1 MKKKEKNIFIATIAF
16 MLIAL
21 ALMVTFNF
29 LSFYKNAVSNME
41 SVGTSSLNAEIS
53 EIKAYL
59 AQGMNTLRVTSDN
72 VDYMLEQDITP
83 DEIEQYLKFETV
95 KFTNEIDENFTGVYG
110 YINGQYVDG
119 SDWIPPDDYV
129 PTERDWYIA
138 AAEGNGD
145 IVVVPPYVDADTNE
159 VIISVCCLLDD
170 GESVISLD
178 IVLNHIQDIT
188 EKINLNDMGYAFI
201 VDDNGLVIAHN
212 DRNEV
217 GNNYSEDNEML
228 ELLEKAKES
237 EYFNTKLDGESI
249 YVFTG
254 KATDD
259 WRVVMV
265 ISSSKFLKSSRDV
278 LVRNIL
284 IVIVVY
290 AAVIFFSIF
299 AFRKMKESMEEL
311 NEKQKQVENA
321 NKNLE
326 HSKDVINKI
335 AYTNIITD
343 LKNRY
348 SLENDIKGQL
358 ETNYVNVAYF
368 DIDNFRNINE
378 TFGYDFGDNLLSEIG
393 KKLIEKFSGYAE
405 IYHIFG
411 NQFCL
416 VYNGD
421 ISNKQTV
428 DITLEVFE
436 AIRDK
441 YLVGNIYIQP
451 SVSGTVYRCSPKE
464 FVSAGAV
471 LLKLEAI
478 VREIK
483 RNGGNFCST
492 PMN

>member
-16 MLIAL
+16 MLVVL

-59 AQGMNTLRVTSDN
+59 AQGMNTLRVSSDN
-72 VDYMLEQDITP
+72 VDYMLSQEITP
-83 DEIEQYLKFETV
+83 DEIEKYLKFETA
-95 KFTNEIDENFTGVYG
+95 KFTSEIDENFTGVYG
-110 YINGQYVDG
+110 CINGQYVDG
-119 SDWIPPDDYV
+119 SDWIPPADYV
-129 PTERDWYIA
+129 PTERDWYITA
-138 AAEGNGD
+138 LDGKGD
-145 IVVVPPYVDADTNE
+145 IVIVPPYVDADTNE
-159 VIISVCCLLDD
+159 VIISVCRLLDD

-178 IVLNHIQDIT
+178 IVLNHIQEIT
-188 EKINLNDMGYAFI
+188 EAINLNDMGYAFI
-201 VDDNGLVIAHN
+201 VDDDGFVIAHN
-212 DRNEV
+212 DSNKAGKPLTDYET
-217 GNNYSEDNEML
+217 L
-228 ELLEKAKES
+228 ELLVQAENN
-237 EYFNTKLDGESI
+237 EYFDTRFHDESV

-254 KATDD
+254 KATDN
-259 WRVVMV
+259 WRVVMI
-265 ISSSKFLKSSRDV
+265 ISRSKFLKSSRDV

-311 NEKQKQVENA
+311 SRTQQQVESA

-326 HSKDVINKI
+326 HSKDVITNL
-335 AYTNIITD
+335 AYTNILTD

-348 SLENDIKGQL
+348 SLENDIKERL
-358 ETNYVNVAYF
+358 ETKYVNVAYF

-378 TFGYDFGDNLLSEIG
+378 TFGYDFGDNLLVEIA
-393 KKLIEKFSGYAE
+393 KKLNEKFSSYAE

-411 NQFCL
+411 NEFCL
-416 VYNGD
+416 VYNGE
-421 ISNKQTV
+421 ISNKQAE
-428 DITLEVFE
+428 DITLEAFE
-436 AIRDK
+436 AIKDK
-441 YLVGNIYIQP
+441 YLVGNIYVQP
-451 SVSGTVYRCSPKE
+451 SVSGTVYRCSPRE

-471 LLKLEAI
+471 ILKLEAI

-483 RNGGNFCST
+483 RNGGNFCKTS
-492 PMN
+492 MN